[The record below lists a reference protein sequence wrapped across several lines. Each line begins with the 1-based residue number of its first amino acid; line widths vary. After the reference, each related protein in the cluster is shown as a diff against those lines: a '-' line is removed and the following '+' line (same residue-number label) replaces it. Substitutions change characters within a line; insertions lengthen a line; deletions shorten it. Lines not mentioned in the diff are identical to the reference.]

1 MMISKEGE
9 KFLIETKV
17 YLITKGIKEEDVDA
31 FLEDAELHL
40 IEGEKEG
47 KTVSD
52 IFGDSPKEYA
62 NQLAKEMGI
71 DRKGNYKLLLY
82 FIVNLLAFTM
92 MKSVFFSETDHRLS
106 YSLIELIGYP
116 IMIFAGIIVLIW
128 GMRTASFKRK
138 RIEFLIIYISGAVW
152 FLSIFSIA
160 LLNKFYGTT
169 FIKFTSTDSFILV
182 GGVVLLAAVIN
193 IKFGGWFTLSYLL
206 VPIALEYAFGM
217 IDVSSVI
224 GMYVQQIILFIAIY
238 MLLQI
243 QIKLEKREVYK

>member
-1 MMISKEGE
+1 MLSNEGQ
-9 KFLIETKV
+9 KFLDAIQG
-17 YLITKGIKEEDVDA
+17 YLRTKGIRETDIIS
-31 FLEDAELHL
+31 FIEDAEVHL
-40 IEGEKEG
+40 IEGEKRG
-47 KTVSD
+47 KSVSD
-52 IFGDSPKEYA
+52 IFGYDPKEYA
-62 NQLAKEMGI
+62 NQLAKEMDI

-92 MKSVFFSETDHRLS
+92 MKSVFFNEADHRLS

-116 IMIFAGIIVLIW
+116 IMIFVGITVLIW
-128 GMRTASFKRK
+128 GMRIASFKRK
-138 RIEFLIIYISGAVW
+138 RTEFLIMYISGAIW

-169 FIKFTSTDSFILV
+169 FIKFTSTESFIFV

-224 GMYVQQIILFIAIY
+224 GMYVQQIILFIVIY
-238 MLLQI
+238 MLLKI
-243 QIKLEKREVYK
+243 HIKLEKREVYE

>member
-1 MMISKEGE
+1 MLSHESRT
-9 KFLIETKV
+9 FLENTGA
-17 YLITKGIKEEDVDA
+17 YLRVKGISEKDIKF

-40 IEGEKEG
+40 IEGEKNG

-52 IFGDSPKEYA
+52 IFGHAPKEYA
-62 NQLAKEMGI
+62 NQLAKEMDI

-92 MKSVFFSETDHRLS
+92 MKSVFFSAADHRLS

-116 IMIFAGIIVLIW
+116 IMIFVGIIVLIW

-138 RIEFLIIYISGAVW
+138 RTEFLIMYISGAIW
-152 FLSIFSIA
+152 FLLIFSIA

-169 FIKFTSTDSFILV
+169 FIKFTSTESFMLV
-182 GGVVLLAAVIN
+182 GIVVLLAAVTN

-206 VPIALEYAFGM
+206 VPIVLEYVFIM
-217 IDVSSVI
+217 IDVSSII
-224 GMYVQQIILFIAIY
+224 GMYVQQIILFIVIY
-238 MLLQI
+238 MLLKI
-243 QIKLEKREVYK
+243 HIKLEKKEVYE

>member
-1 MMISKEGE
+1 
-9 KFLIETKV
+9 
-17 YLITKGIKEEDVDA
+17 EEDVDA

-106 YSLIELIGYP
+106 
-116 IMIFAGIIVLIW
+116 
-128 GMRTASFKRK
+128 
-138 RIEFLIIYISGAVW
+138 
-152 FLSIFSIA
+152 
-160 LLNKFYGTT
+160 
-169 FIKFTSTDSFILV
+169 
-182 GGVVLLAAVIN
+182 
-193 IKFGGWFTLSYLL
+193 
-206 VPIALEYAFGM
+206 
-217 IDVSSVI
+217 
-224 GMYVQQIILFIAIY
+224 
-238 MLLQI
+238 
-243 QIKLEKREVYK
+243 

>member
-1 MMISKEGE
+1 M
-9 KFLIETKV
+9 
-17 YLITKGIKEEDVDA
+17 
-31 FLEDAELHL
+31 
-40 IEGEKEG
+40 
-47 KTVSD
+47 
-52 IFGDSPKEYA
+52 
-62 NQLAKEMGI
+62 
-71 DRKGNYKLLLY
+71 
-82 FIVNLLAFTM
+82 
-92 MKSVFFSETDHRLS
+92 
-106 YSLIELIGYP
+106 
-116 IMIFAGIIVLIW
+116 VLIN
-128 GMRTASFKRK
+128 
-138 RIEFLIIYISGAVW
+138 
-152 FLSIFSIA
+152 FSIA

-243 QIKLEKREVYK
+243 QIKLEKESIQINK